1 MLFSVSTGGDGES
14 RWGGG
19 RLGGGLVDSD
29 PQVAVNL
36 EDKTRYR
43 EWRESWERGGR
54 VRLRVGEGPW
64 GLG

>member
-1 MLFSVSTGGDGES
+1 MGSP
-14 RWGGG
+14 GGG

-36 EDKTRYR
+36 EDETRYR
-43 EWRESWERGGR
+43 VERVLGTGGR